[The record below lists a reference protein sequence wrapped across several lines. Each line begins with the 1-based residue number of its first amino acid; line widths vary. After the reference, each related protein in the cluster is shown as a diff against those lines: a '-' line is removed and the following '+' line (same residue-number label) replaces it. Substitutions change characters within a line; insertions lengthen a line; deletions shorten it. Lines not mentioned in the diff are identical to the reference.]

1 MRNLIIDAAS
11 FNSAQGFFDALKPFG
26 PSLVVTDDGTYQVW
40 ISMDASNRR
49 VIEALNA
56 VENHVMERGS
66 GPARLELDGRSY
78 LLDSADAEPISY
90 FPDDTEPA
98 PEAA

>member
-11 FNSAQGFFDALKPFG
+11 FDSAQGFFDALSAFG
-26 PSLVVTDDGTYQVW
+26 PSLVVTEDGTYQVW

-56 VENHVMERGS
+56 VENHVIRRGS
-66 GPARLELDGRSY
+66 EPAPLELDGRSY
-78 LLDSADAEPISY
+78 LLDVADAEPLSY
-90 FPDDTEPA
+90 FPDDSEPA
-98 PEAA
+98 P